1 MRDFM
6 SSIFTKKVKISLQQ
20 KKSRDTY
27 EVTSVDDTALSYNKG
42 VVNQETEDTW
52 LQIRPH
58 VQNMQFDIT
67 LINKHNVVLELP
79 WLQNVNL
86 KISF

>member
-1 MRDFM
+1 MSMMRDFI

-27 EVTSVDDTALSYNKG
+27 EVTFIDDTALSYNKG
-42 VVNQETEDTW
+42 VVDHKTEDTQ

-58 VQNMQFDIT
+58 V
-67 LINKHNVVLELP
+67 
-79 WLQNVNL
+79 
-86 KISF
+86 